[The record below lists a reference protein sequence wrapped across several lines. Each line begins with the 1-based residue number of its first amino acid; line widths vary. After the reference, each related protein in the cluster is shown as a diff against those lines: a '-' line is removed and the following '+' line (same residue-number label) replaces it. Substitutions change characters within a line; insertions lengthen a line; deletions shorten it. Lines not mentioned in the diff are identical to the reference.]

1 MLCVPTHSLE
11 QALVA
16 KLDALSHFHFA
27 PKPVVEELTVRSDV
41 AAVLMEEAAPVVV
54 SAAPVVV
61 SGGGRPGSGERWD
74 ISCDDSEGWGMWL
87 AE

>member
-1 MLCVPTHSLE
+1 MTANDLFSENSSGCV

-41 AAVLMEEAAPVVV
+41 AAVLMEEAAPVAVGHFRADMIE
-54 SAAPVVV
+54 S
-61 SGGGRPGSGERWD
+61 
-74 ISCDDSEGWGMWL
+74 
-87 AE
+87 